1 MGKLRKTFKKIG
13 KGIKKIGKKIGKAFK
28 SIIKPFAKVFN
39 KLGPIGSIAMMMIL
53 PGIGQMMAGF
63 GANLAAGTSFLGT
76 SLGTVGQLAGH
87 AVKFVGNAINF
98 VATAPQKILGSITN
112 GITNAWNGLFTNP
125 VTGGAK
131 GGSWWTNFKA
141 DMTDTWTS
149 GGVVPLDA
157 AGNPT
162 GPAVGKGNFFDYSTQ
177 GQARIDNFKT
187 DIGQMGKDI
196 KNVFKPDERIKITED
211 KIASTITDP
220 KELELFN
227 QGKSTKYVL
236 DRTGVIGNVRDALG
250 GTVSKVKDITVP
262 GVGDVGDVAWGAN
275 TGLTA
280 YNAYS
285 TFNPQEMETLGSSG
299 MGILAEEQLYGGD
312 QGSMYNQTPPTW
324 SYNQNQSIAQNQ
336 QSATSAW
343 NSNYGFPQGFNPMDT
358 PGYGFSY
365 EQWLQQ
371 QMAA

>member
-1 MGKLRKTFKKIG
+1 MGFFRKTFKKIG
-13 KGIKKIGKKIGKAFK
+13 RGIKKIGKKIGKAFK

-63 GANLAAGTSFLGT
+63 GAGFAGSTNALVS
-76 SLGTVGQLAGH
+76 LAGN

-112 GITNAWNGLFTNP
+112 GITNAWNGL
-125 VTGGAK
+125 TGAQLPAGQN
-131 GGSWWTNFKA
+131 SWFDNFKS
-141 DMTDTWTS
+141 DMTKTWTS
-149 GGVVPLDA
+149 GGVTPLDA
-157 AGNPT
+157 AGKPT
-162 GPAVGKGNFFDYSTQ
+162 GPAVGEGNFFDYSQQ
-177 GQARIDNFKT
+177 GQARIENFKT
-187 DIGQMGKDI
+187 DFGQMGKDI
-196 KNVFKPDERIKITED
+196 KNVFKPDNRIKVTED

-236 DRTGVIGNVRDALG
+236 DRKGVIGDVRDVLG
-250 GTVSKVKDITVP
+250 GKVSKVKDVTVP
-262 GVGDVGDVAWGAN
+262 GVGTVGDVAWGTNA
-275 TGLTA
+275 GLTA

-285 TFNPQEMETLGSSG
+285 TFNPQEMEVLGGSG

-312 QGSMYNQTPPTW
+312 QGGMYNQTPPTW
-324 SYNQNQSIAQNQ
+324 NYNQNMSVAQNQ
-336 QSATSAW
+336 QNAVNAW
-343 NSNYGFPQGFNPMDT
+343 NSNYGFPQGFDPYAT

>member
-1 MGKLRKTFKKIG
+1 MGFLRKVGKKIG
-13 KGIKKIGKKIGKAFK
+13 RGIKKIGKKIGKAFK

-53 PGIGQMMAGF
+53 PGIGQMIAGF
-63 GANLAAGTSFLGT
+63 GAGAVTQTLGAFAGN
-76 SLGTVGQLAGH
+76 

-112 GITNAWNGLFTNP
+112 GITNAWNGL
-125 VTGGAK
+125 TGAQLPAGQT
-131 GGSWWTNFKA
+131 SWFDNFKS
-141 DMTDTWTS
+141 DMTNTWTS
-149 GGVVPLDA
+149 GGVTPLDA

-162 GPAVGKGNFFDYSTQ
+162 GPAVGEGNFFDYSQQ
-177 GQARIDNFKT
+177 GQARIENFKT
-187 DIGQMGKDI
+187 DFTKSRGQIKDI
-196 KNVFKPDERIKITED
+196 FTKDKRTLLSESDVNTMIKDGKLLDADLDQLQKGTMEGFKLAPTD
-211 KIASTITDP
+211 KGVLGNLRQGSGETIT
-220 KELELFN
+220 K
-227 QGKSTKYVL
+227 
-236 DRTGVIGNVRDALG
+236 I
-250 GTVSKVKDITVP
+250 KDVTVP
-262 GVGDVGDVAWGAN
+262 GVGTVGDVAWGTNA
-275 TGLTA
+275 GITA

-285 TFNPQEMETLGSSG
+285 SINPQEMETLGGSG

-312 QGSMYNQTPPTW
+312 QGGMYNQTPPTW

-336 QSATSAW
+336 QSAVNAW
-343 NSNYGFPQGFNPMDT
+343 NSNYGFPQGFDPYAT

>member
-1 MGKLRKTFKKIG
+1 MGKLRKIGKKIG
-13 KGIKKIGKKIGKAFK
+13 RGIKKIGKKIGKAFK

-87 AVKFVGNAINF
+87 AVKFVGNASNF

-112 GITNAWNGLFTNP
+112 GITNAWNGL
-125 VTGGAK
+125 TGAEGAT
-131 GGSWWTNFKA
+131 GGSWFNNFKSE
-141 DMTDTWTS
+141 MSDTWTS
-149 GGVVPLDA
+149 GKAFDTQ
-157 AGNPT
+157 GNLIK
-162 GPAVGKGNFFDYSTQ
+162 GSEGNFFDYSKQ
-177 GQARIDNFKT
+177 GQARISNFT
-187 DIGQMGKDI
+187 SDITKSKGQIKDI
-196 KNVFKPDERIKITED
+196 FTKDNKTVLSESDVNTMIKDGKLLDADLDQLQKGTMEGFKLAPTDKGVLGNLRQGAGETMTKIKD
-211 KIASTITDP
+211 
-220 KELELFN
+220 
-227 QGKSTKYVL
+227 V
-236 DRTGVIGNVRDALG
+236 
-250 GTVSKVKDITVP
+250 TVP
-262 GVGDVGDVAWGAN
+262 GVGTVGDVAWGTNA
-275 TGLTA
+275 GVTA

-285 TFNPQEMETLGSSG
+285 SINPQEMETMGSSG
-299 MGILAEEQLYGGD
+299 MGILAQEQLYGGD